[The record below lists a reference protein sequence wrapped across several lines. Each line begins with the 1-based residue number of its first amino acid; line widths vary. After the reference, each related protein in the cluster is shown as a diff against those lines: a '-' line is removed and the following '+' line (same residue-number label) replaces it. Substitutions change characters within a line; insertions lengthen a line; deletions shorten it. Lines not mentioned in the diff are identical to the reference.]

1 MSVVV
6 VTGASA
12 FIGRQ
17 VVEALGDAPFEVIAV
32 CRRPPEPPEHIGKP
46 VRWQQLDLMD
56 ASAVTRFFSTSKP
69 THLMHLAWC
78 AGSPTYRSDP
88 ANRAW
93 ARASASL
100 ARDFYDN
107 GGQRAVFAG
116 TSVEYQAPETRSL
129 YAQSKIAAAAAMS
142 AHAGSRG
149 RRFAW
154 GRIFLPYGP
163 HDAPHRL
170 VPSVIDALLAD
181 RTAHCSPGEQ
191 LRDFVHVSDVA
202 SALVTLLR
210 SERDG
215 PVDVGMG
222 NGSTIRNVAQ
232 EIARLMDRPELVR
245 FDGASPDASEPASLI
260 ADESALRALGWH
272 ARTLEI
278 GLAQTIAWHRARTVA

>member
-1 MSVVV
+1 VSTVV

-12 FIGRQ
+12 FIGRE
-17 VVEALGDAPFEVIAV
+17 VLGALADSPFDVIAV
-32 CRRPPEPPEHIGKP
+32 CRRPPAATGGR
-46 VRWQQLDLMD
+46 VRWQELDLMD
-56 ASAVTRFFSTSKP
+56 PAAVRRFFSTTEP

-78 AGSPTYRSDP
+78 AGSPSYRDDP
-88 ANRAW
+88 DNRAW

-100 ARDFYDN
+100 AHDFYEH
-107 GGQRAVFAG
+107 GGQRSVFAG
-116 TSVEYQAPETRSL
+116 TSAEYQAPETRSL

-170 VPSVIDALLAD
+170 VPSVIDALLAG
-181 RTAHCSPGEQ
+181 RTARCSPGQ
-191 LRDFVHVSDVA
+191 QVRDFIHVGDVA

-215 PVDVGMG
+215 PVDVGTG
-222 NGSTIRNVAQ
+222 QGATIRDVAQ
-232 EIARLMDRPELVR
+232 ELARLLAHPELVR
-245 FDGASPDASEPASLI
+245 FDGAPPDASEPSSMI
-260 ADESALRALGWH
+260 ADASALRELGWQPR
-272 ARTLEI
+272 ALEV
-278 GLAQTIAWHRARTVA
+278 GLAETIAWHRARSVA